1 MGAGGRDGG
10 KERGGDAAGEGNAAV
25 ALGRKHRK
33 RERRKESGL
42 FDRREICSVAGR
54 VTSLDELLRQ
64 ARRLRFADAVLEQ
77 RYRDNWQAEAV
88 QRGRVTMGLAIV
100 FVAVAGWLN
109 SLSKLDYVEDAMAW
123 AVHYRFFVLVPW
135 WALGILSSFLPGHGR
150 RAEWVNAAVTVG
162 VLWGVTLLSLGYAK
176 AYGGLGSVMS
186 LDFFVVFASS
196 VLVLPIRLR
205 VLVMVAGAGT
215 VGAMVAVRVLM
226 PEAATL
232 AALVAINF
240 PLTAVVVVAL
250 GWGRERTQ
258 RTLFAQQEHMRQLA
272 AQLEEKNVELARLS
286 GEQAEFMTIAAHD
299 LRAPLA
305 TVRGYA
311 ALLRGGKLRDGEAQ
325 AKALGEIEGQSTRM
339 LSLVND
345 YLGTHAAEG
354 MARVARRERIDLA
367 AAAWAAAA
375 RHGAA
380 AAEKRQ
386 TLRVSTDGGPAGEPT
401 WAKGD
406 ADLLAQVVD
415 NFVTNAVKFSP
426 MGTEV
431 RIEAGVTATTSG
443 GQQWVRLAVVD
454 AGPGI
459 AAEEQAG
466 LFKKFGR
473 ASTKPTAGEAS
484 HGLGLAV
491 AKRLAEAM
499 GGKVGCQSPV
509 HPGGTGTRFWVELPA
524 GAESQ
529 ANVAR

>member
-1 MGAGGRDGG
+1 
-10 KERGGDAAGEGNAAV
+10 
-25 ALGRKHRK
+25 
-33 RERRKESGL
+33 
-42 FDRREICSVAGR
+42 

-88 QRGRVTMGLAIV
+88 QRGRVTMGVAIV

-109 SLSKLDYVEDAMAW
+109 SLSKLDYVEASMAW
-123 AVHYRFFVLVPW
+123 TVHYRFFIMVPW
-135 WALGILSSFLPGHGR
+135 WALGILSSFLPGHVR

-162 VLWGVTLLSLGYAK
+162 VLWGVTLKSLGYPK
-176 AYGGLGSVMS
+176 AYGALGSVMS
-186 LDFFVVFASS
+186 LDFFLIFASS
-196 VLVLPIRLR
+196 VLVLSMRLR

-215 VGAMVAVRVLM
+215 VGAMAAVRVLM

-232 AALVAINF
+232 AGLVAINF
-240 PLTAVVVVAL
+240 PLIAAVVVAL

-272 AQLEEKNVELARLS
+272 AQLEEKNAELARLS

-367 AAAWAAAA
+367 AAARAAAA

-386 TLRVSTDGGPAGEPT
+386 TLRVSEAASGRKGEPESGRAAARDAV
-401 WAKGD
+401 WAMGD

-431 RIEAGVTATTSG
+431 RIEAGAATTASG
-443 GQQWVRLAVVD
+443 GPEWVRLAVVD

-499 GGKVGCQSPV
+499 GGSVGCQSPV
-509 HPGGTGTRFWVELPA
+509 HAGGTGTRFWVELPA
-524 GAESQ
+524 GAEDR
-529 ANVAR
+529 ANAER

>member
-1 MGAGGRDGG
+1 
-10 KERGGDAAGEGNAAV
+10 
-25 ALGRKHRK
+25 
-33 RERRKESGL
+33 
-42 FDRREICSVAGR
+42 

-88 QRGRVTMGLAIV
+88 QRGRVTMLVAIV

-109 SLSKLDYVEDAMAW
+109 SLSKLDYVEASMAW
-123 AVHYRFFVLVPW
+123 TVHYRFFIMVPW

-162 VLWGVTLLSLGYAK
+162 VLWGVTLKSLGYAK
-176 AYGGLGSVMS
+176 AYAGLGSAMS
-186 LDFFVVFASS
+186 LDFFLIFASS
-196 VLVLPIRLR
+196 VLVLPMRLR

-215 VGAMVAVRVLM
+215 VGAMAAVLVLM
-226 PEAATL
+226 PQAATL
-232 AALVAINF
+232 AGLVAINF
-240 PLTAVVVVAL
+240 PLIAAVVVAL
-250 GWGRERTQ
+250 GWGRERNQ
-258 RTLFAQQEHMRQLA
+258 RTLFVQQEHMRQLA
-272 AQLEEKNVELARLS
+272 AQLEEKNAELARLS

-354 MARVARRERIDLA
+354 MARVARRERIDLTA
-367 AAAWAAAA
+367 AARAAAA

-386 TLRVSTDGGPAGEPT
+386 TLRVSEAASAREASRDAV
-401 WAKGD
+401 WAMGD

-431 RIEAGVTATTSG
+431 RIEAGATTATSG
-443 GQQWVRLAVVD
+443 GQKWVRLAVVD

-499 GGKVGCQSPV
+499 GGSVGCQSPV
-509 HPGGTGTRFWVELPA
+509 HADGTGTRFWVELPA
-524 GAESQ
+524 GAEGS
-529 ANVAR
+529 ANVER